1 MKAKRPIALGIDIAK
16 LKFDAAL
23 LMEDGKFKTKI
34 FTNSPQGFIAL
45 KDWLTRMDADA
56 VPVCMEATGV
66 YYENL
71 ATFLTDKGQTVSVV
85 NPAWIKSFGG
95 GQGVRTKNDK
105 VDACLIARYCA
116 QMRPAQWQPA
126 PLAVRQ
132 LAALGRRR
140 DALVAMRRQ
149 ELNRQ
154 ETVSLSAVRDSI
166 CTVLAT
172 IEAEL
177 ADIETRIR
185 QHIASD
191 PDLKHKSELLRSIPG
206 VGEVVV
212 ETVLAESDGFQR
224 FDRAAEAVAF
234 IGLSPQER
242 SSGISVRGRAPIC
255 KMGNRRIRAK
265 LYMPALTAMRCNPL
279 VRNLAERL
287 RAKAK
292 PGKVI
297 ICACMK
303 KLVRIMFGVLKH
315 DQKFDPAFPINAQ
328 NPA

>member
-116 QMRPAQWQPA
+116 QMRPAQMAARATCRPPTRCPGTPQRRARCHAPPGIKPA
-126 PLAVRQ
+126 
-132 LAALGRRR
+132 G
-140 DALVAMRRQ
+140 D
-149 ELNRQ
+149 
-154 ETVSLSAVRDSI
+154 
-166 CTVLAT
+166 
-172 IEAEL
+172 
-177 ADIETRIR
+177 
-185 QHIASD
+185 
-191 PDLKHKSELLRSIPG
+191 
-206 VGEVVV
+206 
-212 ETVLAESDGFQR
+212 
-224 FDRAAEAVAF
+224 
-234 IGLSPQER
+234 GLSLC
-242 SSGISVRGRAPIC
+242 GAGLH
-255 KMGNRRIRAK
+255 
-265 LYMPALTAMRCNPL
+265 LYGSC
-279 VRNLAERL
+279 
-287 RAKAK
+287 
-292 PGKVI
+292 
-297 ICACMK
+297 
-303 KLVRIMFGVLKH
+303 H
-315 DQKFDPAFPINAQ
+315 Y
-328 NPA
+328 

>member
-1 MKAKRPIALGIDIAK
+1 
-16 LKFDAAL
+16 
-23 LMEDGKFKTKI
+23 MEDGKFKTKV
-34 FTNSPQGFIAL
+34 FANSPQGFIAL
-45 KDWLTRMDADA
+45 KEWLTRLDADA

-66 YYENL
+66 SYENL
-71 ATFLTDKGQTVSVV
+71 AAFLADKGQTVCVV

-95 GQGVRTKNDK
+95 GQGVRTKTDK
-105 VDACLIARYCA
+105 TDACLIARSCA
-116 QMRPAQWQPA
+116 QMRPAPWQPA
-126 PLAVRQ
+126 PLPVRQ

-140 DALVAMRRQ
+140 DALVAMRLQ

-154 ETVSLSAVRDSI
+154 EAASLPAVRDSI

-177 ADIETRIR
+177 ADIEARIR
-185 QHIASD
+185 QLIDGD
-191 PDLKHKSELLRSIPG
+191 PELKHKSEFLRSIPG
-206 VGEVVV
+206 VGEVAV
-212 ETVLAESDGFQR
+212 ETVLAESNGFHR
-224 FDRAAEAVAF
+224 LDRAAEAVAF

-242 SSGISVRGRAPIC
+242 SSGASVHGRAAIC

-265 LYMPALTAMRCNPL
+265 LYMPTLTAMRRNPL

-303 KLVRIMFGVLKH
+303 NLVRIMFGVLKH
-315 DQKFDPAFPINAQ
+315 DQKFDPALPINAQ